1 MPYEFTPE
9 ERIQNILHVLTTL
22 KEILSTCD
30 TKYEDI
36 WLDCIQKQ
44 MLNLDQAVTD
54 MKPIINIEAGK
65 E

>member
-9 ERIQNILHVLTTL
+9 ERIANILHVLEKL
-22 KEILSTCD
+22 KEILSTSD

-36 WLDCIQKQ
+36 WLNAIQKQ

-54 MKPIINIEAGK
+54 MKGPI
-65 E
+65 